1 MASPMK
7 NFPEV
12 SKALLDA
19 LDKRF
24 PDRCPNEGMN
34 DREIWMEVGCRRVV
48 RFLQSVYQEQNE
60 MRMESSLDVH

>member
-1 MASPMK
+1 MSSPMK

-24 PDRCPNEGMN
+24 PDRCPSSGMN

-48 RFLQSVYQEQNE
+48 QFLQSVYQEQNE
-60 MRMESSLDVH
+60 KRTESSLDVY